1 MSYLVNVIV
10 NLSKK
15 TQSAIPLNKAFRV
28 PVFLCPLKAPSTLVI
43 SMSQTPDAPS
53 SSSTLRAIAQTFRLT
68 GWISFWIQLVLGVV
82 SSIIVLL
89 FAVFNQ
95 RTGSSSNNPG
105 TGFGVFLAI
114 CGLVILGGGIYL
126 AYRYTRIGKQLE
138 SSNPSNRPRKS
149 ETVQVL
155 RLGLWVNLG
164 GTLVTLLGAQAI
176 VGTLVARSISPQAIT
191 TQLFDPTRIISGLD
205 MLVVQANTNTVSAHF
220 AGLIASLWLLNRINR
235 P

>member
-1 MSYLVNVIV
+1 
-10 NLSKK
+10 
-15 TQSAIPLNKAFRV
+15 
-28 PVFLCPLKAPSTLVI
+28 
-43 SMSQTPDAPS
+43 MSQTPDAPS
-53 SSSTLRAIAQTFRLT
+53 SSSNLRAIAQTFRLI

-82 SSIIVLL
+82 SGIIVLL
-89 FAVFNQ
+89 FAIFSQ
-95 RTGSSSNNPG
+95 RAGSPSNNPG
-105 TGFGVFLAI
+105 TGFGVFLAV
-114 CGLVILGGGIYL
+114 CGLIVLGGGIYL
-126 AYRYTRIGKQLE
+126 AYRYTRIGNQLQ

-155 RLGLWVNLG
+155 RLGLWVNLA

-191 TQLFDPTRIISGLD
+191 TQFFDPTRIISGLD

-220 AGLIASLWLLNRINR
+220 AGLVATLWLLNRINK